1 MFININKALRAERMR
16 LERIQL
22 VHSALIAVLKIPKI
36 IVYLLYLYC
45 FAASSI
51 QTVDRL
57 GLSLLS
63 FVDKTVG

>member
-22 VHSALIAVLKIPKI
+22 VHSALIAVLKNTKI
-36 IVYLLYLYC
+36 MVHLLYLYC
-45 FAASSI
+45 FVASSI

-57 GLSLLS
+57 GLSLQF
-63 FVDKTVG
+63 FVDKIVG